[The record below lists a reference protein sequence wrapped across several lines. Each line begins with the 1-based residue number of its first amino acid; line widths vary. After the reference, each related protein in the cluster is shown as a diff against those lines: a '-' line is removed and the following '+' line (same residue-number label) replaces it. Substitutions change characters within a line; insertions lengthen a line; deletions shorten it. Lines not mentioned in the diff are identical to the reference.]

1 LLLNTE
7 VEDLLKSILRTLFF
21 PPGDSEATKS
31 THHLRGCLEK
41 ILVQGQ
47 VIDLDRAL
55 YKHTAVSSHSCPTE
69 PINELT

>member
-1 LLLNTE
+1 MFRLYLSSRQYFSVLHIE
-7 VEDLLKSILRTLFF
+7 PFF
-21 PPGDSEATKS
+21 SGDSEEAKN
-31 THHLRGCLEK
+31 THYLHGCLEK

-69 PINELT
+69 AMNELT